1 MPAPQ
6 GFGRPLLVPDSAFAT
21 PFCRPLLSRT
31 LSRGRV
37 GLRTTAGGYMGQS
50 DFLAH
55 AAECERALQ
64 VARDADRR
72 SGLELLRK
80 AWLTL
85 AHDQQPA
92 RDPEMQ
98 EAASALRRLHGH
110 MIAARATLH

>member
-1 MPAPQ
+1 V
-6 GFGRPLLVPDSAFAT
+6 FICPDSACGT

-72 SGLELLRK
+72 SGLERLRK

-85 AHDQQPA
+85 AHDQQLA
-92 RDPEMQ
+92 GDPEMQ
-98 EAASALRRLHGH
+98 EAITALRRLHAE
-110 MIAARATLH
+110 IAAVRATLH

>member
-1 MPAPQ
+1 
-6 GFGRPLLVPDSAFAT
+6 
-21 PFCRPLLSRT
+21 
-31 LSRGRV
+31 
-37 GLRTTAGGYMGQS
+37 MGQS

-72 SGLELLRK
+72 SGLERLRK

-85 AHDQQPA
+85 AHDQQLA
-92 RDPEMQ
+92 RDLEMQ